1 MVIAVVEFINW
12 SKGGNANLIV
22 VLEGGDGLVAKVSM
36 MTMIVEI
43 GNDNYWNGG
52 GEAAVT
58 GGYVRIIVGD

>member
-1 MVIAVVEFINW
+1 MEVVVMVMD
-12 SKGGNANLIV
+12 
-22 VLEGGDGLVAKVSM
+22 GGDGLVAKVSM
-36 MTMIVEI
+36 MTMVVEI